1 MCDVHFC
8 GRTETAVGDAQ
19 IFVSGPNAIS
29 NKPASP
35 TGTGN
40 YYWNAIVYEGNSGQL
55 YCNYYNSTQTMELD
69 TLTVPTGKTL
79 SIPKAVTLKLPEDGL
94 HSDGASFAGEGR
106 VILGETYY
114 YAKADGKLA
123 PCEAMLIDS
132 NGVTTTGIFNTL
144 ETIITGTMANDGKNS
159 WLVYGGHK
167 ILLLTDVNYPAD
179 IDLTD
184 TRCTEVELDLNGK
197 TLNMGGHTILADVDA
212 STVANPNVFTIS
224 DSSPDGSGRIT
235 GSSAE
240 PLVRNTTGRLAITG
254 GAIENSGTG
263 PAVQIENVRSELKL
277 SGGSFSRIV
286 VTANAGFTPAPLVS
300 LLADGTAF
308 YDSANSLWISPASKK
323 AELSNVSIQAAP
335 AGLLSV
341 TAAHEVG
348 SSVASIVGLTSSG
361 GASYQWLACKD
372 KGGSASPVA
381 GANTATLSLNN
392 GTLEAGGWYISCRVT
407 AGGVTMLTDEVF
419 VNAVEPDIL
428 TSLDDTAY
436 TYDGTACRPN
446 VRVSAK
452 NGAVL
457 LEERDYTLS
466 YEDNIK
472 AGTAKVTITGKGTT
486 QQNTFD
492 PVVLTFQISPA
503 ALTIQAKD
511 QTVTGSGTPQS
522 GTDWAQA
529 TGLIS
534 GDRLSALT
542 LAQNEARTQVVASG
556 ASIQNAA
563 GEDVTDCYSITYLPG
578 TLTVSG
584 GGSGTGSGDDPG
596 TGSGSSSGGGSSSSS
611 GGSTVVKNED
621 GSTTTIRKDSQTG
634 AVTETT
640 KHPDGSTTV
649 VSKQQDG
656 TVTTTE
662 TDRQGNRTETIERSD
677 GSSSVTAKTQDG
689 TTAQMETS
697 SSGQVTASVNLS
709 AKAAAQESAALLPLP
724 ALQARQNV
732 EQAPSVTIETQAEG
746 PVRVEVPVSNVTPG
760 TVAMLVHPD
769 GTTEVL
775 KQTVPGEAGVV
786 FTVEDGATVKIV
798 DNSKRFADVAETN
811 WAAPAV
817 GFVTGRELFAG
828 VSETDFAPE
837 QPMTRGML
845 MTVLA
850 RLDGQDTASGSTWY
864 ESGVN
869 WAKSNDISDG
879 TLPMANVSREQLVV
893 MLYRYAGSPGA
904 ADVDLPFPDTG
915 DISDYA
921 RSAVNWAVSNG
932 IVKGTDSG
940 IFDPKGPATR
950 AQTAQILE
958 NYIKLLDGRSGT
970 KQE

>member
-1 MCDVHFC
+1 M
-8 GRTETAVGDAQ
+8 
-19 IFVSGPNAIS
+19 
-29 NKPASP
+29 
-35 TGTGN
+35 
-40 YYWNAIVYEGNSGQL
+40 
-55 YCNYYNSTQTMELD
+55 
-69 TLTVPTGKTL
+69 
-79 SIPKAVTLKLPEDGL
+79 
-94 HSDGASFAGEGR
+94 
-106 VILGETYY
+106 
-114 YAKADGKLA
+114 
-123 PCEAMLIDS
+123 
-132 NGVTTTGIFNTL
+132 
-144 ETIITGTMANDGKNS
+144 
-159 WLVYGGHK
+159 
-167 ILLLTDVNYPAD
+167 
-179 IDLTD
+179 
-184 TRCTEVELDLNGK
+184 
-197 TLNMGGHTILADVDA
+197 
-212 STVANPNVFTIS
+212 
-224 DSSPDGSGRIT
+224 
-235 GSSAE
+235 
-240 PLVRNTTGRLAITG
+240 
-254 GAIENSGTG
+254 
-263 PAVQIENVRSELKL
+263 
-277 SGGSFSRIV
+277 
-286 VTANAGFTPAPLVS
+286 
-300 LLADGTAF
+300 
-308 YDSANSLWISPASKK
+308 
-323 AELSNVSIQAAP
+323 
-335 AGLLSV
+335 
-341 TAAHEVG
+341 
-348 SSVASIVGLTSSG
+348 
-361 GASYQWLACKD
+361 
-372 KGGSASPVA
+372 
-381 GANTATLSLNN
+381 
-392 GTLEAGGWYISCRVT
+392 
-407 AGGVTMLTDEVF
+407 
-419 VNAVEPDIL
+419 
-428 TSLDDTAY
+428 
-436 TYDGTACRPN
+436 
-446 VRVSAK
+446 
-452 NGAVL
+452 
-457 LEERDYTLS
+457 
-466 YEDNIK
+466 
-472 AGTAKVTITGKGTT
+472 
-486 QQNTFD
+486 
-492 PVVLTFQISPA
+492 
-503 ALTIQAKD
+503 
-511 QTVTGSGTPQS
+511 
-522 GTDWAQA
+522 
-529 TGLIS
+529 
-534 GDRLSALT
+534 
-542 LAQNEARTQVVASG
+542 
-556 ASIQNAA
+556 
-563 GEDVTDCYSITYLPG
+563 
-578 TLTVSG
+578 
-584 GGSGTGSGDDPG
+584 
-596 TGSGSSSGGGSSSSS
+596 
-611 GGSTVVKNED
+611 VKNED